1 MDDKQKKPK
10 MPKKPMMYYYIIGLI
25 IFVVLNTII
34 FPRFLEKRLRK
45 LIIKPFDNAGK

>member
-34 FPRFLEKRLRK
+34 FPRFLEKK
-45 LIIKPFDNAGK
+45 IEEVDYKTF